1 MTRSRRSSN
10 LFLLVALALLCAL
23 GSGCTQSSV
32 VDMRVTAPEAVAQ
45 AEQIF
50 AARCAKCHGPKGK
63 GDGPE
68 AARLNPRPRNFS
80 DPTWHLAVSDRHIDQ
95 IIVEGGAAVGKSAVM
110 PPNSDLAAKRDVVVA
125 LRQHLRELA
134 GSQ

>member
-1 MTRSRRSSN
+1 MAC
-10 LFLLVALALLCAL
+10 ALA
-23 GSGCTQSSV
+23 SGCTRSSV
-32 VDMRVTAPEAVAQ
+32 VDARATSPEAVAQ

-50 AARCAKCHGPKGK
+50 ASRCAKCHGAKGK

-68 AARLNPRPRNFS
+68 AAKLNPRPRNFS

-110 PPNSDLAAKRDVVVA
+110 PPISDLADKHDLVVA